1 SLPYQAIRHH
11 STLIPLLYRMV
22 DQLSSSFLRRT
33 VPPYYKYA
41 VFLLC
46 GFDLVFSC
54 VVLAIAEAYFR
65 AADRVLPIAYQMFN
79 DTVKKGKEN
88 FTWDETMHDSL
99 ELYKLKMLV
108 LWICCGVCVLF
119 SMVLIIPQFFDFNDA
134 RGNPSHL
141 CLVRR
146 RLGWILITLQAIVD
160 VSLGV
165 AIVWAWIGCRETV
178 SIFHELFLDAEYEEA
193 YVSKLEKALECWTDD
208 DKEVK
213 AHQFCWNMVKNSVIR
228 GWWMDAILITFF
240 VGHLIVFLLTPVFNR
255 QLIKPDED
263 DDNYCKEDLLK
274 D

>member
-1 SLPYQAIRHH
+1 V
-11 STLIPLLYRMV
+11 LYRMG
-22 DQLSSSFLRRT
+22 DGLSPSYLRRT
-33 VPPYYKYA
+33 TPPYYKYA

-46 GFDLVFSC
+46 GFDLVFAC
-54 VVLAIAEAYFR
+54 VVLAIAEAYYK
-65 AADRVLPIAYQMFN
+65 AAGRVLPIAYQMFN

-88 FTWDETMHDSL
+88 FTWNEPMRDSL
-99 ELYKLKMLV
+99 ELYKYKMLL
-108 LWICCGVCVLF
+108 LWICCTVCVLF

-146 RLGWILITLQAIVD
+146 RLGWILFTLQLIIDIV
-160 VSLGV
+160 LGA

-178 SIFHELFLDAEYEEA
+178 AMFHSLFNESEAEEA
-193 YVSKLEKALECWTDD
+193 YVSKIEETLDCWTDD

-213 AHQFCWNMVKNSVIR
+213 TYQVCMRCPSNLLTL

-240 VGHLIVFLLTPVFNR
+240 VGHIIVLLLTPLLNR

-263 DDNYCKEDLLK
+263 DVYSKEDLIQE
-274 D
+274 